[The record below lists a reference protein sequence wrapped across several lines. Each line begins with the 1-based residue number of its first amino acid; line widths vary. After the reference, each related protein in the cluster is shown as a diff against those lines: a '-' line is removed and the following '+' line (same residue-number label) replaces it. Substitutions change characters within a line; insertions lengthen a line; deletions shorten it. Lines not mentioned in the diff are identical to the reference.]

1 MYYILFD
8 NVVNITINNINQP
21 THIFNDKREALW
33 INMNSPIGKTMTDY
47 YNTCEV
53 IVKSLHMKNLTKLV
67 EELGYSVNRKTKPYV
82 WNIKSI

>member
-1 MYYILFD
+1 MKIVDQEKIDKKMMKRLDDIWYYLKSQPS
-8 NVVNITINNINQP
+8 VVNITINNINQP
-21 THIFNDKREALW
+21 THIFNDV
-33 INMNSPIGKTMTDY
+33 IIH
-47 YNTCEV
+47 V